1 MKKRIFTTI
10 IGAVLLLS
18 GCGTKQT
25 DLDKLQGDWRNDSG
39 GVVIYAPNE
48 KDDIYGDADI
58 IDNNNTKNATYE
70 WHESSQKIVFT
81 YADNWGD
88 RVNITYKYEII
99 NDTELDLTPVEYSDS
114 TITRSLDNEDTQ
126 IFEKV
131 EE

>member
-131 EE
+131 AE

>member
-10 IGAVLLLS
+10 LGAVLLLS

-39 GVVIYAPNE
+39 GIVIYAPNE

-70 WHESSQKIVFT
+70 WHESSQKIIFT

-88 RVNITYKYEII
+88 RVNVTYKYEII
-99 NDTELDLTPVEYSDS
+99 NDTELNLTPVEYSDS

-126 IFEKV
+126 IFEKIN
-131 EE
+131 E

>member
-10 IGAVLLLS
+10 LGAVLLLS

-39 GVVIYAPNE
+39 GIVIYAPNE

-70 WHESSQKIVFT
+70 WHESSQKIIFT

-88 RVNITYKYEII
+88 RVNVTYKYEII
-99 NDTELDLTPVEYSDS
+99 NDTELNLTPVEYSDS
-114 TITRSLDNEDTQ
+114 TITSSLDNEDTQ
-126 IFEKV
+126 IFEKIN
-131 EE
+131 E

>member
-10 IGAVLLLS
+10 LGAVLLLS

-70 WHESSQKIVFT
+70 WHESSQKIIFT

-88 RVNITYKYEII
+88 RVNVTYKYEII
-99 NDTELDLTPVEYSDS
+99 NDTELNLTPVEYSDS

-126 IFEKV
+126 IFEKIN
-131 EE
+131 E

>member
-81 YADNWGD
+81 YAANWGD

-131 EE
+131 AE

>member
-1 MKKRIFTTI
+1 MKKRIFTTLL
-10 IGAVLLLS
+10 GAVLLLS

-39 GVVIYAPNE
+39 GIVIYAPNE

-70 WHESSQKIVFT
+70 WHESSQKIIFT

-88 RVNITYKYEII
+88 RVNVTYKYEII
-99 NDTELDLTPVEYSDS
+99 NDTELNLTPVEYSDS

-126 IFEKV
+126 IFEKIN
-131 EE
+131 E